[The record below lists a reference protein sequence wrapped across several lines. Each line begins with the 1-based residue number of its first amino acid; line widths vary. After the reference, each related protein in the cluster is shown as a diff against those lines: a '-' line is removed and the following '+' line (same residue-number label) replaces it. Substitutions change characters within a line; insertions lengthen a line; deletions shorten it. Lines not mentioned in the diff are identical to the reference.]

1 VIFIILAVRRR
12 ICKWEVIGKF
22 IETYLAFSNPEV
34 ANTTPTIRFIFQS
47 SPISSWL
54 TLEETRD
61 LRLEAYQSLHTR
73 MMEKRDLVTL
83 AASLEVGLPNSALD
97 SSLART

>member
-1 VIFIILAVRRR
+1 MIFIILAVRRR

-61 LRLEAYQSLHTR
+61 LRLELTR
-73 MMEKRDLVTL
+73 APYMSFAELQGCFD
-83 AASLEVGLPNSALD
+83 
-97 SSLART
+97 